1 MRSAFPADLIVRCG
15 IREVVLGIHIR
26 DALLLNRDAF
36 EVWAPR
42 QTTCQSFPTMTSSC
56 WTVMKEIETI
66 RYKIGIEPDLERF
79 LFSGTTEI
87 SLEANRVV
95 REISLNALE
104 LAVWGCKIH
113 LEGEDVEC
121 SFSVHPKKE
130 VVTVHLPREIS
141 GKILMK
147 IHYMGKINDK
157 MAGFYRSQ
165 YGRRGKTGH
174 LALTQF
180 EESDA
185 RRAFPCFDHPLKK
198 AVFDIEM
205 TIDEHLVAISNCPIQ
220 KERLLGN
227 GKKQVTFLQTPRMS
241 TYLVFFG
248 VGPFEFVEDPGDVL
262 LRAATAPGMKQYAR
276 YGLEF
281 GRKSLAFCEEY
292 YRIKFPLPK
301 LDLVA
306 IPDFAFGAMENWGA
320 ITFRENLFLHDPDIT
335 SKTGEERI
343 CGVIAHEMVHQWFGN
358 LVTPS
363 DWKYL
368 WLNES
373 FATYFGYHVIDHY
386 EPDWQAWELFLQSQT
401 EPALHRD
408 ALHETCCIEIPGG
421 DHVVINASTAPIIYN
436 KGGSIL
442 RQVEGYIGS
451 ERFKEGVRH
460 YLRKH
465 QYANAASEDL
475 WQALEA
481 VSEKPVTKM
490 MKSWV
495 EQPGYPLIQAKR
507 DGQQL
512 FLLQKRFTYL
522 PNESTQHWLLP
533 ITVGILLPNGETRSV
548 TALMEDR
555 GAILDL
561 GAPGVPYKVNY
572 GQTGFYRV
580 KYEER
585 KDLEDLGKLIANKRL
600 PAPDR
605 WGLENDLYALLRSGD
620 VPLDDYLAFLSHYL
634 HEDAFLPL
642 MSIAENLFHAYLI
655 LQDADREK
663 VADAGRSILGGVL
676 RRIGYEP
683 EPEEN
688 PTVSMLRDSVLWYAV
703 LFDSKDAQEFGQA
716 KFSSLMKG
724 SNIHRDIMKS
734 VMQIGA
740 FYGDR
745 NVFDWFDE
753 RLDTSDSEH
762 ERMNVLAALGKF
774 RDRELIGQ
782 VQDYILD
789 KVPNRNRFV
798 PIGSMALNPDAA
810 PRMWD
815 WFTSRIHALE
825 QFHPLHYERVLA
837 AIIPYGGL
845 EREQEVKDFFVDYLK
860 TKDQARDVIQL
871 SLETLEVH
879 SRMRRKVNSSI
890 GS

>member
-1 MRSAFPADLIVRCG
+1 
-15 IREVVLGIHIR
+15 
-26 DALLLNRDAF
+26 
-36 EVWAPR
+36 
-42 QTTCQSFPTMTSSC
+42 
-56 WTVMKEIETI
+56 MKEIQPTH
-66 RYKIGIEPDLERF
+66 YKIGIEPDLDRF

-87 SLEANRVV
+87 SLEANRPV
-95 REISLNALE
+95 RDITLNALE
-104 LAVWGCKIH
+104 LAVWGCNIH

-121 SFSVHPKKE
+121 AFSVHPKEE

-141 GKILMK
+141 GKIVLK
-147 IHYMGKINDK
+147 IHYMGNINDK

-165 YGRRGKTGH
+165 YGRRGKPGH
-174 LALTQF
+174 IALTQF
-180 EESDA
+180 QESDA

-205 TIDEHLVAISNCPIQ
+205 TIDENLVAISNCPIEE
-220 KERLLGN
+220 ERPLGN
-227 GKKQVTFLQTPRMS
+227 GKKRVTFSQTPRMS

-248 VGPFEFVEDPGDVL
+248 VGPFEFVEDPGEVL
-262 LRAATAPGMKQYAR
+262 LRAATAPGMKKHAW
-276 YGLEF
+276 YGLQF
-281 GRKSLAFCEEY
+281 GRKSLEFCEAY

-320 ITFRENLFLHDPDIT
+320 ITFRENLLLHDPHIT

-386 EPDWQAWELFLQSQT
+386 QPDWQPWELFLHSQT
-401 EPALHRD
+401 DPALHRD
-408 ALHETCCIEIPGG
+408 AMHETCSIEIPGG

-460 YLRKH
+460 YLGKH
-465 QYANAASEDL
+465 QYSNAASEDL
-475 WQALEA
+475 WEALEA
-481 VSEKPVTKM
+481 ASEKPVTKM

-495 EQPGYPLIQAKR
+495 EQPGFPLIQAKR
-507 DGQQL
+507 DGRQL
-512 FLLQKRFTYL
+512 FLSQKRFTYL

-533 ITVGILLPNGETRSV
+533 ITVGILLPEGGTRSI
-548 TALMEDR
+548 TALMED
-555 GAILDL
+555 GQAILDL
-561 GAPGVPYKVNY
+561 GAPGVPYKVNH
-572 GQTGFYRV
+572 GQSGFYRV
-580 KYEER
+580 QYEDR
-585 KDLEDLGKLIANKRL
+585 KDLEDLAKLIANKRL
-600 PAPDR
+600 PATDR
-605 WGLENDLYALLRSGD
+605 WGLENDLFALVKSSD
-620 VPLDDYLAFLSHYL
+620 AALDDYLVFLSHYL

-642 MSIAENLFHAYLI
+642 MSIAENLFQAYLI
-655 LQDADREK
+655 MEDTTREK
-663 VADAGRSILGGVL
+663 VAYAGRSLLGEVL
-676 RRIGYEP
+676 QRIGYEP
-683 EPEEN
+683 GPEEN
-688 PTVSMLRDSVLWYAV
+688 PTVSMLRDPVLWYAV
-703 LFDSKDAQEFGQA
+703 LFNCREAQEFGRA

-724 SNIHRDIMKS
+724 RNIHRDIMKS

-740 FYGDR
+740 FYGDQ
-745 NVFDWFDE
+745 NVFEWFDE
-753 RLDTSDSEH
+753 RLNTSDSEH

-798 PIGSMALNPDAA
+798 SIGSMALNPDAA
-810 PRMWD
+810 PHMWD
-815 WFTSRIHALE
+815 WFTTRIHALE

-837 AIIPYGGL
+837 VIIPYCGL
-845 EREQEVKDFFVDYLK
+845 AREEEVKKFFMDYLR
-860 TKDQARDVIQL
+860 TKDKARDVIQL

-879 SRMRRKVNSSI
+879 SRMRRNVTPSI
-890 GS
+890 RS